1 MSRIYLIGCN
11 QREQYTISIIA
22 CTIYIQLR
30 DRCGK
35 LGVYIHMD
43 VGNDRCGKLGVYIH
57 MDVGNE
63 KVFTYNYMI
72 DVEN

>member
-1 MSRIYLIGCN
+1 MSRIFLIGCN

-43 VGNDRCGKLGVYIH
+43 VGN
-57 MDVGNE
+57 E